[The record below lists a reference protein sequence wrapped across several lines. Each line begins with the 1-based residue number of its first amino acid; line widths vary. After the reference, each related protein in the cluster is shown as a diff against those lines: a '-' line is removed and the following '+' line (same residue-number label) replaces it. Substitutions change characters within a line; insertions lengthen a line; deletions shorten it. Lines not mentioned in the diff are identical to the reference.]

1 MLFSGFCCA
10 VKMGFHAKMIVPLL
24 ALMSLFLLWK
34 KMSWCFRF
42 PQKKESHS
50 GLEWS
55 SCLDELCNSEG
66 VSTWPSCFAHGNI
79 WRNKSWKYL
88 KALHFSN
95 ISSTSLDTFACHIQC
110 NCLCHVLSSIAGKLM
125 SLNPMQSVWFSR
137 NKCCFWHYRSHLLMH
152 SLYLLNDHPIWN
164 QFIGQKVCNLWL

>member
-1 MLFSGFCCA
+1 
-10 VKMGFHAKMIVPLL
+10 MGFHAKMIVPLL

-88 KALHFSN
+88 
-95 ISSTSLDTFACHIQC
+95 
-110 NCLCHVLSSIAGKLM
+110 
-125 SLNPMQSVWFSR
+125 
-137 NKCCFWHYRSHLLMH
+137 
-152 SLYLLNDHPIWN
+152 
-164 QFIGQKVCNLWL
+164 